1 MLGQHDCYT
10 TQVAASARGAGHA
23 TFSHTT
29 HWGPCSIAV
38 NTSPV
43 DSCCCLK
50 TCLAGRPSVATFTLR
65 CCAENGEAGS
75 QGVAAAAHSLQDS
88 LDHSTDA
95 ANSNQETSERRAR
108 VKDLFYAMDKDGN
121 GKLDVGEFRGKTYC
135 EQLLCP
141 LTLCHDSIM
150 SQVCIAI
157 CCRHSHQCCCITILT
172 SSPDCASTN

>member
-1 MLGQHDCYT
+1 M
-10 TQVAASARGAGHA
+10 
-23 TFSHTT
+23 
-29 HWGPCSIAV
+29 
-38 NTSPV
+38 
-43 DSCCCLK
+43 
-50 TCLAGRPSVATFTLR
+50 ATFTLR

-135 EQLLCP
+135 EQLYVNSFFAITPLCP
-141 LTLCHDSIM
+141 KSELLYAVDIVTIVAASLFWLPVQIVLPET
-150 SQVCIAI
+150 SQ
-157 CCRHSHQCCCITILT
+157 
-172 SSPDCASTN
+172 STGA